1 MRVRALNVSQG
12 ASERWAPAAEL
23 GLQVTP
29 LEFELAD
36 GFEKTHASTRATE
49 LRAVES
55 EAATQGLGVNVS
67 EVRVDECDRVRP
79 GLEAAKLWMMAIAAS
94 ATLKDLASKER
105 FPPENRRV
113 IRVNW
118 RRIATIALP
127 VQRTGPACGS
137 EDRDSGALRPR
148 APFGRAKLQRM
159 SRFRGC
165 IQCSVR

>member
-1 MRVRALNVSQG
+1 MRVRALNVLQG

-55 EAATQGLGVNVS
+55 ETATQGLGVNVS

-79 GLEAAKLWMMAIAAS
+79 GLEAAKLRMLAIAAS

-105 FPPENRRV
+105 FPPERCEALGIEISRV
-113 IRVNW
+113 D
-118 RRIATIALP
+118 
-127 VQRTGPACGS
+127 GPQSHDAFPCAG
-137 EDRDSGALRPR
+137 
-148 APFGRAKLQRM
+148 
-159 SRFRGC
+159 
-165 IQCSVR
+165 

>member
-1 MRVRALNVSQG
+1 MRVRALNVLQG

-67 EVRVDECDRVRP
+67 EVGVDECDRVRP
-79 GLEAAKLWMMAIAAS
+79 GLEAAKLGMMAIPAS

-105 FPPENRRV
+105 FPPERCEARGIEISRV
-113 IRVNW
+113 D
-118 RRIATIALP
+118 
-127 VQRTGPACGS
+127 GPESHDAFSC
-137 EDRDSGALRPR
+137 A
-148 APFGRAKLQRM
+148 A
-159 SRFRGC
+159 
-165 IQCSVR
+165 

>member
-1 MRVRALNVSQG
+1 MRVRALNVLQG

-55 EAATQGLGVNVS
+55 EAAKHGLGVNVS
-67 EVRVDECDRVRP
+67 EVGVDECDRVRP
-79 GLEAAKLWMMAIAAS
+79 GLKAAKLGMMAIAAS

-105 FPPENRRV
+105 FPPERCKALGIEISRV
-113 IRVNW
+113 DGPESHE
-118 RRIATIALP
+118 ALSC
-127 VQRTGPACGS
+127 A
-137 EDRDSGALRPR
+137 A
-148 APFGRAKLQRM
+148 
-159 SRFRGC
+159 
-165 IQCSVR
+165 